1 MVPQAEGAGAIP
13 ELLDAKLRGLLE
25 QHDVTLV
32 GTFGDLAGQAEAADE
47 LSRAGLDVHF
57 ADRRRSHS
65 GPRRWRVRAE
75 LAARWARGR
84 WPWRTVSAVG
94 GLQPVLDQVASTRT
108 FDVVDVEDSP
118 MSVLDLPGG
127 VPAVLTEHEASRAP
141 APGWRA
147 PRPAD
152 QPARLLRTLD
162 RRRWERFQRA
172 AWDRADLIQVFSRGD
187 AEAIAS
193 RAPGVRPRV
202 RVNPFGLDLPPVAD
216 PAGEAPGTLLFAGTF
231 THEPNRDAALWL
243 GREIMPAVVARNPE
257 ARLRIVGTVP
267 PQEVR
272 GLAGPH
278 VEVVADAPSM
288 RPHLEAASVVLAPI
302 RSGGGMRMKIL
313 QGMAAGKPVVT
324 TGRGLEGFDA
334 LDPAPP
340 LVAAES
346 AEEIAAAAA
355 TLLGDAD
362 RRRELGTEARRFAEQ
377 HHTPAAWAKRLTAIY
392 EEALERSPRIR
403 R

>member
-1 MVPQAEGAGAIP
+1 MVPQADGAGAIP

-25 QHDVTLV
+25 AHDVTLV

-65 GPRRWRVRAE
+65 GARRWQVRAE

-94 GLQPVLDQVASTRT
+94 GLQPVLDRVGSTRT
-108 FDVVDVEDSP
+108 FEVVDVEDSP

-127 VPAVLTEHEASRAP
+127 VPSVLTEHEAFRAP

-147 PRPAD
+147 PRPAE
-152 QPARLLRTLD
+152 QPTHLLRALD

-172 AWDRADLIQVFSRGD
+172 AWDRADLLQVFSRSD
-187 AEAIAS
+187 AEAIEA
-193 RAPGVRPRV
+193 RAPDARPLI
-202 RVNPFGLDLPPVAD
+202 RVNPFGIALP
-216 PAGEAPGTLLFAGTF
+216 EAANPGREVPGTLLFAGTF
-231 THEPNRDAALWL
+231 THEPNREAALWL
-243 GREIMPAVVARNPE
+243 GREIMPAVVARSPE

-267 PQEVR
+267 PPEVR
-272 GLAGPH
+272 ALAGPH

-288 RPHLEAASVVLAPI
+288 RPHLEAASVVLAPV
-302 RSGGGMRMKIL
+302 RSGGGMRMKVL

-324 TGRGLEGFDA
+324 TGRGLEGFDVI
-334 LDPAPP
+334 DPAPP
-340 LVAAES
+340 LVVAES

-355 TLLGDAD
+355 GLLESSE

-377 HHTPAAWAKRLTAIY
+377 HHTPAAWAERLTAVY
-392 EEALERSPRIR
+392 EEAVDRSPRTR